1 MYSGQLL
8 MGNSAVKN
16 KMKIFG
22 SGEMADL
29 TRDFDWSATPLGPV
43 EQWPD
48 ALLVLVNTL
57 LANRQPM
64 LLFWGPELIQF
75 YNDAFRPSLG
85 SDKHPKAVGQ
95 RAQECWSEIWEMIWP
110 QIDAVMGRGEACWF
124 EDQLVPFYREGRL
137 EDIYWTYSYSPVR
150 DPEGVI
156 RATLVTCSETTGRV
170 QAEQALRESEERL
183 SLALS
188 VAHGVGTWD
197 WDVKND
203 RIYADTR
210 FALLYGVDPKV
221 AKAGAPAAAFKKNIH
236 PDDLAAVEKALNA
249 SLSTGED
256 YGVEYRL
263 VQADHSVRWVAS
275 RGRCIL
281 SAEGA
286 PLRFPGITFDIS
298 DRKKAEEALRQNEKL
313 AAVGRLAASIA
324 HEINNPLEAVTNLI
338 YLSESAATSETLKEY
353 LAAAQQELTRVTNIT
368 TQTLRFH
375 RQSTRAVEVSLK
387 EIIES
392 VLALF
397 QRRIINAGIRVQR
410 QYRTERKILA
420 YEGDL
425 RQVIANLIS
434 NALDASENDGRIM
447 IRVREGKSSSC
458 ERRVILTIADAGSGM
473 SAETRRRMFEAFFT
487 TKSITGTGLGL
498 WVSAEIIAN
507 HHAAIR
513 VRSTQD
519 AKRHGTAISISF
531 PERF

>member
-1 MYSGQLL
+1 
-8 MGNSAVKN
+8 
-16 KMKIFG
+16 
-22 SGEMADL
+22 
-29 TRDFDWSATPLGPV
+29 
-43 EQWPD
+43 
-48 ALLVLVNTL
+48 
-57 LANRQPM
+57 
-64 LLFWGPELIQF
+64 
-75 YNDAFRPSLG
+75 
-85 SDKHPKAVGQ
+85 
-95 RAQECWSEIWEMIWP
+95 MIGP

-124 EDQLVPFYREGRL
+124 EDQLVPFYREGKL

-170 QAEQALRESEERL
+170 LAEQALRESEERL
-183 SLALS
+183 RMALS

-203 RIYADTR
+203 RVYADAR
-210 FALLYGVDPKV
+210 FASLYGVDPAV
-221 AKAGAPAAAFKKNIH
+221 AKAGVSVAAFKKNIH
-236 PDDLAAVEKALNA
+236 PDDVAAVEKALTA

-256 YGVEYRL
+256 YWVEYRL
-263 VQADHSVRWVAS
+263 VQADHSVCWVTS
-275 RGRCIL
+275 LGRCIL
-281 SAEGA
+281 DANGA

-298 DRKKAEEALRQNEKL
+298 DRKKAEDALRQNEKL

-324 HEINNPLEAVTNLI
+324 HEINNPLEAVTNLL
-338 YLSESAATSETLKEY
+338 YLSESVATTETLREY
-353 LAAAQQELTRVTNIT
+353 LAAAQQELTRVTNIA

-397 QRRIINAGIRVQR
+397 QRRIINASVSVQR

-434 NALDASENDGRIM
+434 NALDACENDGRILV
-447 IRVREGKSSSC
+447 RVREGKNSNG
-458 ERRVILTIADAGSGM
+458 ERRVIFTIADAGSGM

>member
-1 MYSGQLL
+1 
-8 MGNSAVKN
+8 MGNTAVKQ
-16 KMKIFG
+16 KIKIFG

-29 TRDFDWSATPLGPV
+29 TRCFDWSATPLGPT
-43 EQWPD
+43 EQWPEM
-48 ALLVLVNTL
+48 LLVLVNAL

-64 LLFWGPELIQF
+64 LLFWGQELIQF

-85 SDKHPKAVGQ
+85 SDKHPKALGQ
-95 RAQECWSEIWEMIWP
+95 RAQECWAEIWDMIRP
-110 QIDAVMGRGEACWF
+110 QIDAVMQRGEACWF
-124 EDQLVPFYREGRL
+124 EDQLVPFYRDGKL

-170 QAEQALRESEERL
+170 LAEQALRESEERL
-183 SLALS
+183 TLALS
-188 VAHGVGTWD
+188 VSHGVGTWD

-203 RIYADTR
+203 LVYADTR
-210 FALLYGVDPKV
+210 FALLYGVDPAV
-221 AKAGAPAAAFKKNIH
+221 AKAGVSLTAFKKNIH
-236 PDDLAAVEKALNA
+236 PDDLPAVEKAIAA

-256 YGVEYRL
+256 YGAEYRL
-263 VQADHSVRWVAS
+263 FQADHSIRWVAS

-281 SAEGA
+281 SADGT

-368 TQTLRFH
+368 TQTLRFQ
-375 RQSTRAVEVSLK
+375 RQSTKAVEISLK

-392 VLALF
+392 VLSLF
-397 QRRIINAGIRVQR
+397 QRRIINAGIGVQR

-420 YEGDL
+420 FEGDL
-425 RQVIANLIS
+425 RQVMANLIS
-434 NALDASENDGRIM
+434 NALDACANDARILV
-447 IRVREGKSSSC
+447 RVREATNGHG
-458 ERRVILTIADAGSGM
+458 ERRVILTIADTGSGM
-473 SAETRRRMFEAFFT
+473 SQETRRRMFEAFFT

-498 WVSAEIIAN
+498 WVSAEIIRN
-507 HHAAIR
+507 HHATIQ
-513 VRSTQD
+513 VRSAQA
-519 AKRHGTAISISF
+519 AKRHGTVISISF